1 MNLFHAEN
9 YTPPPALVYQS
20 QWYHGTL
27 DRSES
32 NQILRKYA
40 KNMIEN
46 RKSELS
52 TAAAASDDENGNANG
67 SENDLLSSGTF
78 LVRFSKKENNLVL
91 TLLDN
96 DQLKNFI
103 IRKHVSHTPHS
114 KIRIVAWQPSHS
126 SLVMYCW

>member
-1 MNLFHAEN
+1 MTKLMNEFRSYADN
-9 YTPPPALVYQS
+9 YTPSPALVHQS

-40 KNMIEN
+40 KNMNEN
-46 RKSELS
+46 RKSES
-52 TAAAASDDENGNANG
+52 SAGGGAATATSDDENGNAN
-67 SENDLLSSGTF
+67 ENEKELLSSGTF

-103 IRKHVSHTPHS
+103 LRKHVSYLFPQS
-114 KIRIVAWQPSHS
+114 RMS
-126 SLVMYCW
+126 